1 MFGMN
6 RVRRMFGSNNMFS
19 VDTPFETYYGTLLR
33 DRQEGGPNAQEARR
47 DFETIRQSI
56 SRLSVY

>member
-6 RVRRMFGSNNMFS
+6 RVKRMFTGSTSFA
-19 VDTPFETYYGTLLR
+19 DTPFENYYGTLLR

-47 DFETIRQSI
+47 DFENIRQSI
-56 SRLSVY
+56 SRLSIY